1 MRCLDRNK
9 REFYYCLYIGET
21 RAIDED
27 GNYTGETISAYE
39 DPVMVKGNVSAARGT
54 AEIEQFG
61 TNLSY
66 DKTITLEGIDYP
78 IDERTVLFVDSVPG
92 ESGALGNPP
101 YDYKVEEI
109 AKSLNQTVIAISKVR
124 ENG

>member
-9 REFYYCLYIGET
+9 REFYYCLYIDET

-101 YDYKVEEI
+101 YDYKVAEI

>member
-21 RAIDED
+21 RAVDED

-39 DPVMVKGNVSAARGT
+39 DPVMVRGNVSAARGT
-54 AEIEQFG
+54 ADIEQFG

-66 DKTITLEGIDYP
+66 DKTITLDGTDYP

-101 YDYKVEEI
+101 YDYKVAEI
-109 AKSLNQTVIAISKVR
+109 AISLNQTVIAISKVR

>member
-9 REFYYCLYIGET
+9 RGFYYCLYIGET
-21 RAIDED
+21 QAVDED
-27 GNYTGETISAYE
+27 GNYTGESVSSYNT
-39 DPVMVKGNVSAARGT
+39 PVLIYGNVSAARGT
-54 AEIEQFG
+54 ADIEQFG

-66 DKTITLEGIDYP
+66 DKTITLEGTDYP
-78 IDERTVLFVDSVPG
+78 IDERTVLFVDSAPG
-92 ESGALGNPP
+92 KDGALGNPP
-101 YDYKVEEI
+101 YDYKVAEI

>member
-101 YDYKVEEI
+101 YDYKVAEI

>member
-9 REFYYCLYIGET
+9 KGFYYCLYIGET
-21 RAIDED
+21 KAVDED
-27 GNYTGETISAYE
+27 GNYTGEEISSYE
-39 DPVMVKGNVSAARGT
+39 APVLLQGNVSAARGT
-54 AEIEQFG
+54 ADIEQFG

-66 DKTITLEGIDYP
+66 DKTITLEGTDYP
-78 IDERTVLFVDSVPG
+78 IDERTVLFVDSEPG
-92 ESGALGNPP
+92 KDGALGNPP
-101 YDYKVEEI
+101 YDYKVAEI

>member
-27 GNYTGETISAYE
+27 GNYTGEPISEYR
-39 DPVMVKGNVSAARGT
+39 DPVMLKGNVSAARGT

-66 DKTITLEGIDYP
+66 DKTITLEGTDYP
-78 IDERTVLFVDSVPG
+78 IDERTVLFIDSVPG
-92 ESGALGNPP
+92 EGGALGNPP
-101 YDYKVEEI
+101 YDYKVAEI

>member
-9 REFYYCLYIGET
+9 REFYYCLYNGET

-101 YDYKVEEI
+101 YDYKVVEI

>member
-9 REFYYCLYIGET
+9 KKFYYCLYKGET
-21 RAIDED
+21 KAVDED
-27 GNYTGETISAYE
+27 GNYTGEYTSSYDA
-39 DPVMVKGNVSAARGT
+39 PVAVYGNVSAARGT
-54 AEIEQFG
+54 ADIEQFG

-66 DKTITLEGIDYP
+66 DKTITLEGTDYS

-92 ESGALGNPP
+92 EGGALGNPP
-101 YDYKVEEI
+101 YDYKVAEI

>member
-27 GNYTGETISAYE
+27 GNYTGEPISEYK

-66 DKTITLEGIDYP
+66 DKTITLEGTDYP

-92 ESGALGNPP
+92 EGGALGNPP
-101 YDYKVEEI
+101 YDYKVAEI

>member
-1 MRCLDRNK
+1 M
-9 REFYYCLYIGET
+9 
-21 RAIDED
+21 
-27 GNYTGETISAYE
+27 
-39 DPVMVKGNVSAARGT
+39 SAARGT
-54 AEIEQFG
+54 ADIEQFG

-66 DKTITLEGIDYP
+66 DKTITLEGTDYP

-92 ESGALGNPP
+92 EGGALGTPP
-101 YDYKVEEI
+101 YDYKVAEI

>member
-9 REFYYCLYIGET
+9 RKFYYCLYSGET

-27 GNYTGETISAYE
+27 GNYTGEPISEYE

-66 DKTITLEGIDYP
+66 DKTITLEGTDYP

-92 ESGALGNPP
+92 EGGALGNPP
-101 YDYKVEEI
+101 YDYKVAEI

>member
-9 REFYYCLYIGET
+9 RAFYYCLYIGET

-27 GNYTGETISAYE
+27 GNYTGETISEYE

-66 DKTITLEGIDYP
+66 DKTITLEGTDYP

-92 ESGALGNPP
+92 EGGALGNPP
-101 YDYKVEEI
+101 YDYKVAEI

>member
-27 GNYTGETISAYE
+27 GNYTGEPISEYGG
-39 DPVMVKGNVSAARGT
+39 PVMVKGNVSAARGT

-66 DKTITLEGIDYP
+66 DKTITLEGTDYP

-101 YDYKVEEI
+101 YDYKVAEI